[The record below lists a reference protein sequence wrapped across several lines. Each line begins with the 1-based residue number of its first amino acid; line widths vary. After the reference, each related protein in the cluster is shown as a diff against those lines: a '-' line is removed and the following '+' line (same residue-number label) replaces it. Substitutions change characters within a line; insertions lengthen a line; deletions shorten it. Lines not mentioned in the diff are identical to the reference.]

1 MDFSL
6 NEEQAAIAELAGQI
20 LADGSDPAALRALE
34 VSDAPRFDRAL
45 WKTLADSGVLA
56 AFLPEQHG
64 GSGLDLV
71 ALGATLDHLGRTK
84 AAVPLWETL
93 ALGALPIAQFAEA
106 SIAADWLGRVGSGD
120 AVLTAAWHDE
130 FGDPMAPAATAVTTD
145 GGAVAVT
152 GLKVP
157 VPAGQIAD
165 AVIVPVTIDGDIALV
180 LVPTGAE
187 GVSITAVE
195 TSAASPDALI
205 EFSSAPGTVI
215 ATGVDAA
222 TWAFERAVA
231 TQCGLMVGVCE
242 SALRL
247 TAEYTKER
255 KQFDMPIAS
264 FQAVA
269 HRAADA
275 FINTEGIRLTAWQA
289 LWRLS
294 AGLPA
299 AAEVAIA
306 KAWAADGAH
315 KVVLAAQHLHGGVGV
330 DRDYPVHR
338 SYVLSKQI
346 ELFLGGATESY
357 RRLGELIASGAE

>member
-106 SIAADWLGRVGSGD
+106 SIAADWL
-120 AVLTAAWHDE
+120 
-130 FGDPMAPAATAVTTD
+130 
-145 GGAVAVT
+145 
-152 GLKVP
+152 
-157 VPAGQIAD
+157 
-165 AVIVPVTIDGDIALV
+165 V

-264 FQAVA
+264 
-269 HRAADA
+269 
-275 FINTEGIRLTAWQA
+275 
-289 LWRLS
+289 
-294 AGLPA
+294 
-299 AAEVAIA
+299 EVAIA

-357 RRLGELIASGAE
+357 RRLGELIASGTE